1 MGIATATI
9 ATTDDYRR
17 VQSSSRP
24 VFMLFISAHCPACG
38 VAGPLF
44 EQIAA
49 QYRSVV
55 SLVLDCAKTPRHPQ
69 VTGTPTLLIFQNG
82 TLMETFKGF
91 GPEEQQAQFVED
103 TFKRYARRKA
113 AITPASPAAPLP
125 PPPSGA
131 SPHAP
136 GYHPPPA
143 GGRAGSSP
151 GRPGSGNPRS
161 RRP

>member
-17 VQSSSRP
+17 VLSSSRP
-24 VFMLFISAHCPACG
+24 VFMLFISAHCPACE

-69 VTGTPTLLIFQNG
+69 VTGTPTLLVFQNG

-103 TFKRYARRKA
+103 TFRRYARRKA

-136 GYHPPPA
+136 GYRPPQA

-151 GRPGSGNPRS
+151 GRPGSGSPRS